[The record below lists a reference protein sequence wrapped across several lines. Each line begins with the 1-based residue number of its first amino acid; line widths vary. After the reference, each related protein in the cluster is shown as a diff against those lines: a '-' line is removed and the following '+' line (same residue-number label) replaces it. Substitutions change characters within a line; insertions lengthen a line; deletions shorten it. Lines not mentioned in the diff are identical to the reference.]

1 MTTKTYSA
9 AMHNGVTPT
18 AVGEPVLCPFQPDGS
33 PKPVVDHQGRIYR
46 LMDSQDASDFFDYQL
61 VDEQD

>member
-1 MTTKTYSA
+1 
-9 AMHNGVTPT
+9 MHDGVTPT